1 MGLLLVPFVKVYGNG
16 KVVPTLGTWE
26 SVSRLQRQVPAL
38 LPQGLKS
45 TLQGQPRQ
53 GEAQLRPS
61 GALCLGAAKQSKG
74 LVHSGL

>member
-38 LPQGLKS
+38 FPQGLKA
-45 TLQGQPRQ
+45 TFRDNQGKER
-53 GEAQLRPS
+53 
-61 GALCLGAAKQSKG
+61 
-74 LVHSGL
+74 HS